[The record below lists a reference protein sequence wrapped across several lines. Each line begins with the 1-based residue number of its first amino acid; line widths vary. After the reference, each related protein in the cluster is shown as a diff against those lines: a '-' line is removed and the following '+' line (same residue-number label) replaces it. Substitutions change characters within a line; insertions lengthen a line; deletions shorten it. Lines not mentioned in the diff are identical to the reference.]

1 MNFPSTI
8 LVHTGTIVR
17 IAQSLPIGPLAA
29 RRRERIDHVA
39 SPWGFLYRHERRRK
53 VNALMFK
60 LTTSLSLV
68 ALSLL
73 AAASAHADDK
83 GTLQIWINGDK
94 AYNGLAEVGKK
105 FTAATG
111 VKVIVEHPQDAPAKF
126 QQAASAHGGPSIFI
140 WAHDRAGEWVTAGL
154 IEPVNP
160 TPKFMGQFDQVGWD
174 AFKFDG
180 KIWGYPLAVESIGL
194 IYNKKLVAK
203 PPASWEEILA
213 LDKKLAKDGKH
224 AILWDYNNTYFTFPL
239 LAAQGGYPF
248 GRNAKGNYVA
258 TDVGVNN
265 PGAIKGAEMLAKLID
280 SGAMP
285 KGATYSTMEAAMNKG
300 EIAMMITGPWAWENL
315 KKSKIEFGVAP
326 IPTLGGKPGK
336 AFIGVQGAMINR
348 ASNNKDVAKEFIENY
363 LLTMDGL
370 KTLDS
375 DVSLG
380 VTAHKE
386 FYKTRAADPLI
397 AATMQNIKTGLLM
410 PSLPEMG
417 KFWSAMESALG
428 NITQGRQKPKEALD
442 GAAQR
447 IKAP

>member
-1 MNFPSTI
+1 MST
-8 LVHTGTIVR
+8 HTR
-17 IAQSLPIGPLAA
+17 SLRYPLRAW
-29 RRRERIDHVA
+29 I
-39 SPWGFLYRHERRRK
+39 
-53 VNALMFK
+53 
-60 LTTSLSLV
+60 

-73 AAASAHADDK
+73 VAATAHADEK

-94 AYNGLAEVGKK
+94 AYNGLAKVGEK
-105 FTAATG
+105 FTKDTG

-126 QQAASAHGGPSIFI
+126 QQAASAKGGPSIFI
-140 WAHDRAGEWVTAGL
+140 WAHDRAGEWVTSGL

-160 TPKFMGQFDQVGWD
+160 KPKFVANFDQIGWD
-174 AFKFDG
+174 AFKFNG
-180 KIWGYPLAVESIGL
+180 KTWGYPLAIEAIGL
-194 IYNKKLVAK
+194 IYNTALSPK
-203 PPASWEEILA
+203 PPASFDDVIA

-239 LAAQGGYPF
+239 LAANGGYPF
-248 GRNAKGNYVA
+248 GRAADGSYKA
-258 TDVGVNN
+258 ADVGVNN
-265 PGAIKGAEMLAKLID
+265 KGAIQGAEVLAKLID

-285 KGATYSTMEAAMNKG
+285 KGATYATMENAMNKG
-300 EIAMMITGPWAWENL
+300 EIALMISGPWAWDNL
-315 KKSKIEFGVAP
+315 RKSKIDFSVGP
-326 IPTLGGKPGK
+326 IPSIGGKPSK
-336 AFIGVQGAMINR
+336 SFIGVQGALINR
-348 ASNNKDVAKEFIENY
+348 ASNNKELAIEFIENY

-386 FYKTRAADPLI
+386 FYKTRASDPLI
-397 AATMQNIKTGLLM
+397 AATMQNIKVGLLM

-417 KFWSAMESALG
+417 KFWSSMASALE

>member
-1 MNFPSTI
+1 
-8 LVHTGTIVR
+8 V
-17 IAQSLPIGPLAA
+17 AA
-29 RRRERIDHVA
+29 T
-39 SPWGFLYRHERRRK
+39 FL
-53 VNALMFK
+53 LG
-60 LTTSLSLV
+60 LLG
-68 ALSLL
+68 LL
-73 AAASAHADDK
+73 AAAPARADEK

-94 AYNGLAEVGKK
+94 AYTGLAEVGKK
-105 FTAATG
+105 FTKDTNI
-111 VKVIVEHPQDAPAKF
+111 KVVVEHPQDAPSKF

-160 TPKFMGQFDQVGWD
+160 KAKFAGAFDKVGWD
-174 AFKFDG
+174 AFTFGG
-180 KIWGYPLAVESIGL
+180 KTWGYPIAIEAIGL

-203 PPASWEEILA
+203 PPARFEDILA

-224 AILWDYNNTYFTFPL
+224 AILWAYNTPYFTFPL
-239 LAAQGGYPF
+239 LAAEGGYPF
-248 GRNAKGNYVA
+248 GRKPNGDYDAAN
-258 TDVGVNN
+258 TGVNN
-265 PGAIKGAEMLAKLID
+265 EGAVKGAEMLAKLID

-285 KGATYSTMEAAMNKG
+285 RGATYEAMEAGVNKG
-300 EIAMMITGPWAWENL
+300 EIAMMISGPWAWDNL
-315 KKSKIEFGVAP
+315 RKSKIEFSVAP
-326 IPTLGGKPGK
+326 IPSLGGKPAK

-348 ASNNKDVAKEFIENY
+348 ASNNKEIAVEFIENY
-363 LLTMDGL
+363 LLTMEGL

-417 KFWSAMESALG
+417 KFWSALESALG

-447 IKAP
+447 IKGTEEPKK